1 MQLHNKLLTHTST
14 LVFVSVAVPQLYT
27 KTRCPVC
34 AGEQGGEALCSA
46 KPR

>member
-34 AGEQGGEALCSA
+34 GRYAVLSRGRYGDN
-46 KPR
+46 